1 MLLTCIPSALMPM
14 ALAAEGAAST
24 FDISSV
30 VTDAV
35 TTTQGQLFTVLG
47 IVVPAIV
54 AVVAAVV
61 GVKFGIKWL
70 RSIKG

>member
-1 MLLTCIPSALMPM
+1 MQSMMAAAMLSAES
-14 ALAAEGAAST
+14 AAKT

-30 VTDAV
+30 MSDAV
-35 TTTQGQLFTVLG
+35 STTQGQIFTVLG

-54 AVVAAVV
+54 AIVAAVV
-61 GVKFGIKWL
+61 GVKFAIKWL

>member
-1 MLLTCIPSALMPM
+1 MKNMMAAAMLSAES
-14 ALAAEGAAST
+14 AVKT

-30 VTDAV
+30 MSDAV
-35 TTTQGQLFTVLG
+35 STTQGQIFTVLG

-54 AVVAAVV
+54 AIVAAVV
-61 GVKFGIKWL
+61 GVKFAIKWL

>member
-1 MLLTCIPSALMPM
+1 MQNMMAAAMLSAES
-14 ALAAEGAAST
+14 AAKT

-30 VTDAV
+30 MSDAV
-35 TTTQGQLFTVLG
+35 STTQGQIFTVLG

-54 AVVAAVV
+54 AIVAAVV
-61 GVKFGIKWL
+61 GVKFAIKWL

>member
-1 MLLTCIPSALMPM
+1 MKNMMAAAMLSAES
-14 ALAAEGAAST
+14 AAKT

-30 VTDAV
+30 MSDAV
-35 TTTQGQLFTVLG
+35 STTQGQIFTVLG

-54 AVVAAVV
+54 AIVAAVV
-61 GVKFGIKWL
+61 GVKFAIKWL